1 MKMYCVE
8 LVNYDEG
15 NFVVG
20 YATTKEK
27 AKKMI
32 EVMKEADGF
41 DGYEYEYY
49 WVYVD
54 TIILNNKKIEF

>member
-8 LVNYDEG
+8 LINYDEG

-20 YATTKEK
+20 YATTEEK

-32 EVMKEADGF
+32 DFLSQTDGF
-41 DGYEYEYY
+41 EDYEYEYY

-54 TIILNNKKIEF
+54 AIIMNGGRIEF